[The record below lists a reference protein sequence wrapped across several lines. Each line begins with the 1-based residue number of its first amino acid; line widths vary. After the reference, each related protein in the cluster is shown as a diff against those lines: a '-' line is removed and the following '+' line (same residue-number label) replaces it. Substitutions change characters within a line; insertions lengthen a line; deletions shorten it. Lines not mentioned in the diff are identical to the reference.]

1 MAENPFDPG
10 ANGAYRRWAD
20 EKRRGYELRARD
32 DFPLLVDIDADGSID
47 DAAMS
52 IIRDHV
58 RRYNFALYRMRE
70 PSADHLAAVK
80 HIGRQMGLRD
90 LDRNLCAPEDRVTR
104 LTVKPVE
111 GARYIPYTNK
121 PIGWHTDGYYNPMH
135 QRVLAMV
142 LHCQQPAAEGG
153 VNQLLDHDMAYIH
166 LRDEDPAF
174 VEALSRPRVMCIPP
188 NVVDGEEL
196 RPQTCSAV
204 FMTEQEAPQQA
215 PALTM
220 RFSKRK
226 HNIIWA
232 GDNRTREALHCL
244 FEFLE
249 SDSPW
254 HVRYRLNAGEG
265 VINNNVLH
273 TRSGFRDDAAN
284 PRIYYRA
291 RYYNRINI
299 Q

>member
-1 MAENPFDPG
+1 MADNPFDLDQT
-10 ANGAYRRWAD
+10 AAYRRWAD
-20 EKRRGYELRARD
+20 EKRRGYDLRARD
-32 DFPLLVDIDADGSID
+32 DFPLLVEIGPDGDIDEEGLA
-47 DAAMS
+47 

-58 RRYNFALYRMRE
+58 DRYNFALYRMAE
-70 PSADHLAAVK
+70 GGDDHLESLRN
-80 HIGRQMGLRD
+80 IGRQMGLKE
-90 LDRNLCAPEDRVTR
+90 LDRNLCAPEDRITR

-142 LHCQQPAAEGG
+142 LHCEQPAAEGG

-166 LRDEDPAF
+166 LRDENPDYIR
-174 VEALSRPRVMCIPP
+174 ALSQPGVMCIPP
-188 NVVDGEEL
+188 NVVDGREL

-204 FMTEQEAPQQA
+204 FLTEQNGDS
-215 PALTM
+215 PALAM

-226 HNIIWA
+226 HNILWSEDA
-232 GDNRTREALHCL
+232 LSQEALHCL

-249 SDSPW
+249 SSPPW
-254 HVRYRLNAGEG
+254 MVEYRLQAGEG

-273 TRSGFRDDAAN
+273 TRSAFRDDEQHK
-284 PRIYYRA
+284 RIYYRA
-291 RYYNRINI
+291 RYYNRIDLN
-299 Q
+299 

>member
-1 MAENPFDPG
+1 MPENPFDL
-10 ANGAYRRWAD
+10 ANCAAYRRWAD
-20 EKRRGYELRARD
+20 AKRRGYDLRARD
-32 DFPLLVDIDADGSID
+32 DFPLLVDIDADGGID
-47 DAAMS
+47 DAALAM
-52 IIRDHV
+52 IRDHV
-58 RRYNFALYRMRE
+58 DRYNFALYRFRE
-70 PSADHLAAVK
+70 ESSDHLEAVK
-80 HIGRQMGLRD
+80 RIGRRMGLKD
-90 LDRNLCAPEDRVTR
+90 LDRNLCAPEDRITR
-104 LTVKPVE
+104 LAVKPVE

-121 PIGWHTDGYYNPMH
+121 PIGWHTDGYYNPRH

-142 LHCQQPAAEGG
+142 LHCQNPAAEGG
-153 VNQLLDHDMAYIH
+153 ANQLLDHDMAYIH
-166 LRDEDPAF
+166 LRDQDPAF
-174 VEALSRPRVMCIPP
+174 VEALSQPQAMCIPP

-204 FMTEQEAPQQA
+204 FLTEREEGQA
-215 PALTM
+215 PALAM

-232 GDNRTREALHCL
+232 GDSRTQEALHCL

-254 HVRYRLNAGEG
+254 HVEYRLNAGEG

-273 TRSGFRDDAAN
+273 TRSGFRDDAAS

-299 Q
+299 H